1 MMMLKAP
8 KEGLFT
14 VLDYIGKQT
23 QGNLFSLHI
32 VSALH
37 KGQENVLMLSSIQ
50 SLLGIT
56 MDDEKEKPAIIK
68 LSDFPK
74 GGTDVANQ
82 KRRSSQSSPK
92 V

>member
-1 MMMLKAP
+1 MMMLKAS

-23 QGNLFSLHI
+23 QDNLFSLYI
-32 VSALH
+32 VSALD
-37 KGQENVLMLSSIQ
+37 KGQGNVLMLSSIQ

-56 MDDEKEKPAIIK
+56 VDVEKEKPAIK

-74 GGTDVANQ
+74 GGNDVADQ
-82 KRRSSQSSPK
+82 KWRSSQSSPK